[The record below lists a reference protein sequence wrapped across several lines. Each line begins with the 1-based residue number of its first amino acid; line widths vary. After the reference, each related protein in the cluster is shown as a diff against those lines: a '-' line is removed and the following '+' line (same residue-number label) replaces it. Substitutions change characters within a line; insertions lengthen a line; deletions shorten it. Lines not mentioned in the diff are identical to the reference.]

1 MGVSGNA
8 CELSWFVDGF
18 GRGPY
23 GSDMLLHA
31 AVLLSV
37 LTLPAAPAPPVVKY
51 VVTPSAAGSDGLSSI
66 LRVTMTLPAAAASA
80 RATLI
85 MPRAIP
91 MGYGQQPYD
100 EFVKVTAARSGSG
113 VAATIRRDDGPRW
126 SIVSAVASDPIV
138 TIDYEVDLLAMETAI
153 LPGGDSSRA
162 REGFISLLGYSV
174 FPYVEGLEDRA
185 VDLTVSPPSNRLDWP
200 IFSTLAP
207 RAPATSGRL
216 TAAAASFYDLADSQ
230 ILMGPGF
237 QVKKLQGSPDLF
249 LAVHAEGPI
258 DLAVMSPLAE
268 QAFDALVRYFGAAP
282 FPHFTLFFDYL
293 KPLSPRHT
301 YGFSM
306 EHMQSAT
313 FGALASAAPTAQS
326 TDRERGGWRY
336 NVAHHISH
344 AWIPKRCAGEGYFP
358 FRWELAP
365 LIETIWLSEGFGQYA
380 AADALS
386 DVLPP
391 SADGK
396 PYREALVDL
405 RFRNTLREMPDFLKR
420 MPLVELSRGASTVY
434 SEDFRTGRT
443 VFSRGG
449 LMAYEMDEK
458 IRASTNGAKRLR
470 DALRGLFAWSEREKR
485 PFRIDELPAIFKDAT
500 GVETRDIMER
510 GLASMK

>member
-1 MGVSGNA
+1 
-8 CELSWFVDGF
+8 
-18 GRGPY
+18 
-23 GSDMLLHA
+23 MLIQA
-31 AVLLSV
+31 ALLLSI
-37 LTLPAAPAPPVVKY
+37 LSLPAAPAQPAVKY
-51 VVTPSAAGSDGLSSI
+51 AVTPSVVGSDGLSPI
-66 LRVTMTLPAAAASA
+66 LRVTMTLPSDAASA

-100 EFVKVTAARSGSG
+100 EFVKVTAARSRSG
-113 VAATIRRDDGPRW
+113 ALAAINRDQGPRW
-126 SIVSAVASDPIV
+126 SIGSPNPEDPIASL
-138 TIDYEVDLLAMETAI
+138 DYEVDLLAMEAVI
-153 LPGGDSSRA
+153 LPGGDSSRV
-162 REGFISLLGYSV
+162 RDGFLSFLGYSV

-185 VDLTVSPPSNRLDWP
+185 VDLALSPPPNRLDWP
-200 IFSTLAP
+200 VFSTLAP
-207 RAPATSGRL
+207 RAPATSGRV

-249 LAVHAEGPI
+249 LVVHAEGPI

-282 FPHFTLFFDYL
+282 FPHFTLLFDYL

-326 TDRERGGWRY
+326 SDRERGAWRY

-365 LIETIWLSEGFGQYA
+365 LIETIWLSEGFGQYV

-391 SADGK
+391 STNGK
-396 PYREALVDL
+396 PYREALVEL
-405 RFRNTLREMPDFLKR
+405 RFRDALREMPDFLKR
-420 MPLVELSRGASTVY
+420 MPLVELSRVASTVY

-470 DALRGLFAWSEREKR
+470 DALKGLFAWSEREKR
-485 PFRIDELPAIFKDAT
+485 PFRIDELPAIFKAAT
-500 GVETRDIMER
+500 GVDTRDIMER
-510 GLASMK
+510 WLAGMK